1 MTSSSLPARRTT
13 QPSGDWHDLLLI
25 VLAGALGTALF
36 VWLTGGIAAL
46 LAHGE
51 WPDVSLTQ
59 MSDVIPRLVDDPWHP
74 SAAWPRHARE
84 AIPGPIVFYGV
95 LFTLAGGVWGAAFA
109 ARRRF
114 GSDRD
119 VSGSTWA
126 SKRDLR
132 PLIVSR
138 PVSKRLVLG
147 RVGRSLVAAEE
158 RQSVI
163 VLGPTQSM
171 KTSGFAI
178 PAILEWRGPVVATS
192 VKTDLIRHTIDH
204 RRSLGRTWIYD
215 PTDSTGAESAK
226 WSPLGLCGD
235 WRGAQRV
242 AAWLASSANP
252 SGSGLEQGEF
262 WYTSA
267 AKLLS
272 PLLYAAA
279 TSNASI
285 SDVVRWVNTQE
296 EAEVAAALQAT
307 RTSEALIAAQA
318 SWRREP
324 RQKSSVYTTA
334 ETILMAYEDPGVARS
349 AETCD
354 FSAPDLLDGGQHTLY
369 VAAPSHEQKRLRPL
383 FQTLL
388 EAILNHAYELSSRR
402 GSPLDPPLL
411 LVLDEAANIAPLPEL
426 DTLASTASAHGIEL
440 VTVFHDFA
448 QIANRYGDRAPTVVN
463 NHRAKIVLSGVSD
476 PQTLEYVSRLLGD
489 EEVLQAAVTR
499 GSEGAHST
507 TSSTALRT
515 LAPAHVLRG
524 IRPGDGVLVYGHLP
538 PARIRLRPWFAER
551 RHGRSRGSR

>member
-1 MTSSSLPARRTT
+1 MASSSLPARRTT
-13 QPSGDWHDLLLI
+13 QPSADWHDLLLI
-25 VLAGALGTALF
+25 VLAGAFGTAVF
-36 VWLTGGIAAL
+36 VWVAGGVAAL
-46 LAHGE
+46 LTHGE
-51 WPDVSLTQ
+51 WPGVGVTQ
-59 MSDVIPRLVDDPWHP
+59 MTYVIPRLVDDPWHP

-84 AIPGPIVFYGV
+84 AIPGPVVFYGV
-95 LFTLAGGVWGAAFA
+95 VVALAAGASVA
-109 ARRRF
+109 ALLTRRRF
-114 GSDRD
+114 ERDRD
-119 VSGSTWA
+119 GSGSTWA

-132 PLIVSR
+132 SLIVSR
-138 PVSKRLVLG
+138 PVPNRLVLG
-147 RVGRSLVAAEE
+147 RVGHSLVAAEE

-204 RRSLGRTWIYD
+204 RRILGRTWIYD
-215 PTDSTGAESAK
+215 PTDSTGEDSAK

-242 AAWLASSANP
+242 AAWLAGAANHGT
-252 SGSGLEQGEF
+252 SGIEQAEF
-262 WYTSA
+262 WHTLG
-267 AKLLS
+267 AKLLG

-279 TSNASI
+279 SSEASI

-296 EAEVAAALQAT
+296 ETEVAAALQAT
-307 RTSEALIAAQA
+307 GTMDALIAAQA

-324 RQKSSVYTTA
+324 RQKSSVYATA
-334 ETILMAYEDPGVARS
+334 ERILMAYEDPGVARS
-349 AETCD
+349 AERCD
-354 FSAPDLLDGGQHTLY
+354 FSAAELLDGGQHTLY

-383 FQTLL
+383 FQALL
-388 EAILNHAYELSSRR
+388 EAIVNHAYDQSSRR

-411 LVLDEAANIAPLPEL
+411 VVLDEAANIAPLPEL

-499 GSEGAHST
+499 GSEGSHST
-507 TSSTALRT
+507 TSSTVLRT

-551 RHGRSRGSR
+551 RRGRSQGSR